1 MLLASHIVAVLSF
14 SPVLLPATV
23 QSRHA
28 PLAHFSTPEQL
39 SNLAQQPAARLPRC
53 YIAASEERPALSD
66 AAVVDAFREFDT
78 SGDGFI
84 DLAELDAALSKAGMP
99 VSSTAAADILKRADA
114 NSDGQISLEEFKEV
128 FKLNE
133 VPAELQPLMVCVR
146 GVCVL
151 PEEVD
156 VDVEALEDG
165 ESSAVDF
172 WWPRALLLACSVS
185 YGANFPAGKIMCEA
199 VDPAVASC
207 LRFALASI
215 ALSPFLLQ
223 TPRGL
228 IRPAIVCGLFT
239 SFGYVGQAIALQTAS
254 AAEVG
259 FICSLAVVVCPLLDL
274 LDGKQIPW
282 QSWAAAA
289 LALIGVGVLEL
300 GDAGIALSPGDLWA
314 FTQPIGFGVTF
325 WKTGKMMSDFPTET
339 LSITA
344 IQVAVAAVTSL
355 VWLGLTGSAV
365 DGALLGDLLGSP
377 AALGAVVW
385 TGIVGSALTTTGL
398 TVALGRVSS
407 TEASVLLTTEPLW
420 AALLAFWLLQE
431 SVGSNVLS
439 GGALILAACLANALG
454 AEPEKEP
461 AVQK

>member
-1 MLLASHIVAVLSF
+1 MLALHLVAVLSF
-14 SPVLLPATV
+14 SPVLLATLP
-23 QSRHA
+23 SRYA
-28 PLAHFSTPEQL
+28 PLAHL
-39 SNLAQQPAARLPRC
+39 SNLAHQHHVARLPRC

-66 AAVVDAFREFDT
+66 AVIVDAFREFDT

-99 VSSTAAADILKRADA
+99 VSSTAAADILKSADA

-128 FKLNE
+128 FKLSE
-133 VPAELQPLMVCVR
+133 VPSELQPLMVCVR

-151 PEEVD
+151 PEAVD
-156 VDVEALEDG
+156 CDVEALEDG
-165 ESSAVDF
+165 ECSPVDF

-185 YGANFPAGKIMCEA
+185 YGANFPAGKIAYEA

-215 ALSPFLLQ
+215 VLSPFLLQ
-223 TPRGL
+223 APRGL
-228 IRPAIVCGLFT
+228 VRPAIVCGLFT

-274 LDGKQIPW
+274 LDGMRIPW

-289 LALIGVGVLEL
+289 LALIGVAVLEL

-325 WKTGKMMSDFPTET
+325 WKTGKMMTDFPTET

-344 IQVAVAAVTSL
+344 IQVAVAAATSL
-355 VWLGLTGSAV
+355 VWLGLAGSSA
-365 DGALLGDLLGSP
+365 DAGNLLDALLGSP

-454 AEPEKEP
+454 ADKEP
-461 AVQK
+461 AAQN

>member
-1 MLLASHIVAVLSF
+1 M
-14 SPVLLPATV
+14 
-23 QSRHA
+23 
-28 PLAHFSTPEQL
+28 
-39 SNLAQQPAARLPRC
+39 
-53 YIAASEERPALSD
+53 
-66 AAVVDAFREFDT
+66 
-78 SGDGFI
+78 
-84 DLAELDAALSKAGMP
+84 
-99 VSSTAAADILKRADA
+99 
-114 NSDGQISLEEFKEV
+114 
-128 FKLNE
+128 
-133 VPAELQPLMVCVR
+133 
-146 GVCVL
+146 
-151 PEEVD
+151 
-156 VDVEALEDG
+156 
-165 ESSAVDF
+165 
-172 WWPRALLLACSVS
+172 
-185 YGANFPAGKIMCEA
+185 
-199 VDPAVASC
+199 
-207 LRFALASI
+207 
-215 ALSPFLLQ
+215 
-223 TPRGL
+223 
-228 IRPAIVCGLFT
+228 CGLFT

-274 LDGKQIPW
+274 LDGMRIPW

-289 LALIGVGVLEL
+289 LALIGVAVLEL

-325 WKTGKMMSDFPTET
+325 WKTGKMMTDFPTET

-344 IQVAVAAVTSL
+344 IQVAVAAATSL
-355 VWLGLTGSAV
+355 VWLGLAGSSA
-365 DGALLGDLLGSP
+365 DAGNLLDALLGSP

-454 AEPEKEP
+454 ADKEP
-461 AVQK
+461 AAQN